1 MLLLA
6 SLGELGSYKVGSRNL
21 GNHWIANSG
30 GKHQKREK
38 VFFIFRGQFFHSYN
52 VSNEPSE
59 SITQL
64 TFTCLKSTVETPE
77 KGVKYVQS

>member
-6 SLGELGSYKVGSRNL
+6 SLGGLGSYKVGSRNL

-38 VFFIFRGQFFHSYN
+38 VFFHFQGTIFYNYN

-64 TFTCLKSTVETPE
+64 AFTCLKSTVEIPE